1 MTTLQLISDLML
13 AGGLIVLACGS
24 MLCRNLTRC
33 VVLFMSF
40 GLLMAFSWARLD
52 APDIALVEVCIGS
65 GLTGAL
71 LLSTISFLDRA
82 ARRNEAGG
90 N

>member
-1 MTTLQLISDLML
+1 MISLQLLSDVML

-24 MLCRNLTRC
+24 MLSRNLTRC

-40 GLLMAFSWARLD
+40 GLLMALSWARLD
-52 APDIALVEVCIGS
+52 APDIALVEVGIGS

-71 LLSTISFLDRA
+71 LLSTISYLDRPGS
-82 ARRNEAGG
+82 RNEAEG